1 MQLHQADW
9 ERAGLGISVSWPE
22 RQNEV
27 RPLVKSTEQL
37 ANRRERQAEENTRRC
52 QAKPKS

>member
-22 RQNEV
+22 GQNEFQ
-27 RPLVKSTEQL
+27 PLVESTEQL
-37 ANRRERQAEENTRRC
+37 ANRSERQAEEYTRRC